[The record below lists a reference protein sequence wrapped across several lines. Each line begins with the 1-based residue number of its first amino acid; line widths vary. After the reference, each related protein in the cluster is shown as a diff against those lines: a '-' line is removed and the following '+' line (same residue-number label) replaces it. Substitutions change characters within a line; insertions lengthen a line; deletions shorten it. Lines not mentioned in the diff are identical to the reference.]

1 METRWNQK
9 KTGKRESELRPVTT
23 VILGASLAGAPE
35 REGTGKAVDW
45 TQKSSNATLWIPS
58 VTTPRLLQVKHCF
71 VNFNFDFAPSDYHD
85 DLRRVLSRFHAPN
98 CPMKICSFGGPFF
111 FFSLMLLTLCILT
124 FPKVIGGLTGHR
136 VRPLVCSLHLRI
148 TVAFPDL
155 FCSRPESFMAAGSG
169 KADHQP

>member
-111 FFSLMLLTLCILT
+111 FF
-124 FPKVIGGLTGHR
+124 FPS
-136 VRPLVCSLHLRI
+136 C
-148 TVAFPDL
+148 
-155 FCSRPESFMAAGSG
+155 C
-169 KADHQP
+169 